1 MRRRCSRS
9 ARRSSRRRDGLRRP
23 NGGREVPFENVGFCI
38 AFSAPLRHAR
48 INGDA
53 MSMSG
58 DDGVPSSQQVDQLLG
73 SSKLALAIEN
83 DKYKDL
89 LDNAPVAVAVSR
101 GSGAEQQVVYANK
114 AFEGLLS
121 LTPSDV
127 EGRSWISLD
136 GFLNEDDPAQTLG
149 EAIRDREDFIGV
161 FRPARPLDR
170 LVIVQ
175 AYASVI
181 ESDDGV
187 ENFRIAALVDVGGR
201 ERAQIEQFENQI
213 RDRDMLMRELQHRV
227 KNNLQLITA
236 LVRLEARSAVEGES
250 VALGRLASRIDAL
263 TVLYRTLSAE
273 NAAADIDL
281 GQYLSDIASAV
292 MQANAMPGIEIDL
305 QVGYCPLSINVAM
318 PAGLLV
324 NEMLTNALKYAFIGR
339 SSGQIKLICR
349 CDNGSATVVVSDDGV
364 GLGENQQWPS
374 PRKLGALIL
383 QTLRENAKNVVFR
396 AESIRGQGTWF
407 TVMFDASPTPAPN

>member
-1 MRRRCSRS
+1 MR
-9 ARRSSRRRDGLRRP
+9 
-23 NGGREVPFENVGFCI
+23 
-38 AFSAPLRHAR
+38 
-48 INGDA
+48 
-53 MSMSG
+53 MSG
-58 DDGVPSSQQVDQLLG
+58 DDGGPCNHPGTQLLA
-73 SSKLALAIEN
+73 SSKVALAIEN

-121 LTPSDV
+121 LAPSDV
-127 EGRSWISLD
+127 EGRNWLSLD
-136 GFLNEDDPAQTLG
+136 GFLNEDNPGQTLG
-149 EAIRDREDFIGV
+149 EAIRDGEDFIGV
-161 FRPARPLDR
+161 FRPAGPVDR

-181 ESDDGV
+181 ESDNGV

-213 RDRDMLMRELQHRV
+213 RDRDRLMRELQHRV
-227 KNNLQLITA
+227 KNNLQLVTA
-236 LVRLEARSAVEGES
+236 LVRLEARSAAEGES

-263 TVLYRTLSAE
+263 AVLYRTLSAE
-273 NAAADIDL
+273 NATADIDL
-281 GQYLSDIASAV
+281 GQYLSDIATAV
-292 MQANAMPGIEIDL
+292 MQASAMPGVEIDL
-305 QVGYCPLSINVAM
+305 QVGYCPLSINVVM

-324 NEMLTNALKYAFIGR
+324 NEMLTNALKYAFVGR
-339 SSGQIKLICR
+339 DAGQLKLICQWESGR
-349 CDNGSATVVVSDDGV
+349 VSGVVSDDGV
-364 GLGENQQWPS
+364 GLGENQEWPS

-383 QTLRENAKNVVFR
+383 QTLKENAKNVVFR

-407 TVMFDASPTPAPN
+407 TLVFDASPTLAPN